1 MTFGTLLVLPVPG
14 LVVLLVKGNLQ
25 LVRVEGLR
33 VGESV
38 PALRLQGKVEAGY
51 RQVLLQ
57 LQEIVFRRLYRF
69 PEKVLIELERFIL
82 QPRVPSAVY

>member
-1 MTFGTLLVLPVPG
+1 MTLGTLLVLPVPG